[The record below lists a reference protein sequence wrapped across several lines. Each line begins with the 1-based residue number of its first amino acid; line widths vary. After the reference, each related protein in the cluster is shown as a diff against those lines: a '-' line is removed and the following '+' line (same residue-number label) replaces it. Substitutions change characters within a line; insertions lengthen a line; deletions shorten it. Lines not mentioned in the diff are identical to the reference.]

1 MIKFAA
7 LIGQEQKVI
16 IYFQNELLLNRPG
29 CSANPPGKEG
39 KILIG
44 EIIMTQ
50 IDLRSRI
57 KPTERWT
64 RDLTFLAGYS
74 TRKDRENILR
84 NQVNIKQAKK
94 L

>member
-7 LIGQEQKVI
+7 LTGQGQKVI

-29 CSANPPGKEG
+29 CSANPPGKKG

-50 IDLRSRI
+50 IDET
-57 KPTERWT
+57 KVCFT
-64 RDLTFLAGYS
+64 
-74 TRKDRENILR
+74 LR
-84 NQVNIKQAKK
+84 NITCTLNFLLKNYTAKLQELVNFKYKS
-94 L
+94 